1 MAAMSAVVD
10 CWQRGNNEVR
20 ACCQRQVL
28 PTSDCPGVD
37 QRLVSLVIGWWKWS
51 CLTICFVL
59 LPALSL
65 LKQASAGGARPLYH
79 QTKTL
84 CNQKTDNKIVRFRIA
99 WNRRLISLW
108 PGIALYSGVCHMVES
123 RCLVSKVCH
132 QLIWSCIVCGS
143 VAGIWWIIVF
153 SDFRWTKILR
163 IQFFGINQQGITRVA
178 MITSPT
184 YNPTISW

>member
-37 QRLVSLVIGWWKWS
+37 QRLVSLVIGWWAGKWS

-84 CNQKTDNKIVRFRIA
+84 CNQKTDNKIVSFKIA
-99 WNRRLISLW
+99 WNRRLITNQ
-108 PGIALYSGVCHMVES
+108 PVARHCFIF
-123 RCLVSKVCH
+123 RCVSH
-132 QLIWSCIVCGS
+132 GWEP
-143 VAGIWWIIVF
+143 VF
-153 SDFRWTKILR
+153 SVKGLSSADMVLHCLR
-163 IQFFGINQQGITRVA
+163 ICCRNLVDYSLQWFQVD
-178 MITSPT
+178 
-184 YNPTISW
+184 